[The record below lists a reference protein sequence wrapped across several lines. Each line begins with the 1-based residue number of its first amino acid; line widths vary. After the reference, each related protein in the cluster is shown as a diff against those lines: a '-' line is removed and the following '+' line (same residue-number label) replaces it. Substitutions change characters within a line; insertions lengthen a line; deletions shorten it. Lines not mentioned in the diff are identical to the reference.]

1 MELSALNQ
9 NLKYFFFFCSVREG
23 SLNSHVFKYVPAVE
37 NRVLLSVLQLQ
48 DFIVT
53 EKKDE
58 VNKSMV

>member
-1 MELSALNQ
+1 M
-9 NLKYFFFFCSVREG
+9 REG